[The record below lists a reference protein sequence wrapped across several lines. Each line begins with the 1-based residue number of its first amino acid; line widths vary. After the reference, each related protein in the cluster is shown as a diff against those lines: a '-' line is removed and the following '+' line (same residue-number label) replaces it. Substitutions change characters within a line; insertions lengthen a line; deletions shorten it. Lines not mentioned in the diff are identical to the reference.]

1 MCTLYRVSNQTYGCN
16 FMLTVLSP
24 SKNLDF
30 NNALTTR
37 KQSEPTFPER
47 TSELITRLQQL
58 SARNLAE
65 MMDIS
70 DDLAGLNYER
80 YQNWTKANGKRR
92 PAILS
97 FRGDVYLGLS
107 AETFGERD
115 LTAAQRRLRILSGLY
130 GVLRPLDAIQP
141 YRLEMGTS
149 LPNSHGSDL
158 YAYWNNEIAAALNVE
173 LANHRSP
180 VLVNAASHEY
190 MSDNLVRKI
199 NFRIVHCKFLEQ
211 HGDDYRFMS
220 YYGKRARGLLARYV
234 VLNRLD
240 NPSRLRDFNAEGYY
254 YSHERS
260 TRDTFVFL
268 RDRRP

>member
-1 MCTLYRVSNQTYGCN
+1 
-16 FMLTVLSP
+16 MLTVLSP

-30 NNALTTR
+30 EKALTTR
-37 KQSEPTFPER
+37 KQTEPTFHER
-47 TSELITRLQQL
+47 TSELITQLQKL

-80 YQNWTKANGKRR
+80 YQNWTTVNGKRR

-97 FRGDVYLGLS
+97 FRGDVYLGLG
-107 AETFGERD
+107 AESFGERD

-141 YRLEMGTS
+141 YRLEMGST
-149 LPNSHGSDL
+149 LLNKQGSDL
-158 YAYWNNEIAAALNVE
+158 YAYWNDEIATALNSE
-173 LANHRSP
+173 LANHKSA
-180 VLVNAASHEY
+180 VLVNAASNEY
-190 MSDNLVRKI
+190 MSDDLVRKI
-199 NFRIVHCKFLEQ
+199 NYRVVHCKFLQ
-211 HGDDYRFMS
+211 RHRDDYRFMS
-220 YYGKRARGLLARYV
+220 YYGKRARGLLARFV
-234 VLNRLD
+234 VLSRLD

-260 TRDTFVFL
+260 TRDSFVFL
-268 RDRRP
+268 RDHRP